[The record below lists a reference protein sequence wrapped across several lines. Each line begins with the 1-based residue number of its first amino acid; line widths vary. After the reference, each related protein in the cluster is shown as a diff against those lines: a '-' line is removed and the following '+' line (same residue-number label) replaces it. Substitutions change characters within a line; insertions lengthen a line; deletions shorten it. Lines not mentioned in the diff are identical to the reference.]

1 MEWWIRQAAWM
12 TKFGNTKLTNI
23 PMKSLTL
30 ISLLGSLVISARHA
44 EANPESPMRDSVT
57 QEQLLVMYRQA
68 SQSDPMRKQ
77 VPTKGQDPS
86 VINQPK
92 SLISQ
97 SDTLCYNGAVTLVPK
112 RAVLQTPKNLGDRL
126 KYVPGAKLMTWSEF
140 YALNRGWITT
150 VEVTRLQAEGNHPL
164 TAETKKQL
172 VKSGNLIV
180 ATFQGGPISVL
191 PLKVPVEKASSTTIP
206 KL

>member
-1 MEWWIRQAAWM
+1 
-12 TKFGNTKLTNI
+12 
-23 PMKSLTL
+23 MKSPTH
-30 ISLLGSLVISARHA
+30 LLVLSSLVVSLGHA
-44 EANPESPMRDSVT
+44 ETNSASPMRDSVT
-57 QEQLLVMYRQA
+57 REQLVLMYRQA
-68 SQSDPMRKQ
+68 SQNDPMRKQ

-112 RAVLQTPKNLGDRL
+112 RAVLQTPKNLVDRL

-150 VEVTRLQAEGNHPL
+150 VEVTRLQAEGNNSL

-191 PLKVPVEKASSTTIP
+191 PLKVPVEKVSSTTIS